1 MSQEQSREFV
11 EKFYNDEETMKQ
23 VLILANAAEK
33 IKAGQK
39 VSEEQQYKDFADAAA
54 QMGYHATPEEYK
66 EATKAYLEEIGS
78 WDALGKVFHIITVAS
93 ELARQ
98 TA

>member
-1 MSQEQSREFV
+1 MSQEKAKEFV

-23 VLILANAAEK
+23 VLVLANAPEK

-39 VSEEQQYKDFADAAA
+39 VSEEQQYRDFAEAAA

-66 EATKAYLEEIGS
+66 EATKTYLNEIGS
-78 WDALGKVFHIITVAS
+78 WDALGKVFHIIVVAT
-93 ELARQ
+93 ELTKQ